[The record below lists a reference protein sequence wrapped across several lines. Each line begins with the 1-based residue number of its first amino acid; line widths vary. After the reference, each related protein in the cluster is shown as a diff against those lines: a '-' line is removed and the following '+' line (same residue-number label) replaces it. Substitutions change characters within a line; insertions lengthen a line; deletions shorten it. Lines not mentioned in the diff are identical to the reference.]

1 MCGIAGIIN
10 SKYDLNLMDKML
22 KSIKHRGPDGKGVMV
37 MSDGQVIFGHVRLS
51 VIDLSKYASQPMHS
65 SNGGYSITYNGELF
79 NYRELRKELEMKGH
93 RFVSNSDT
101 EVVLESFIEWREAC
115 LQKFNGMF
123 AFAIYDEERKKVFMA
138 RDRFGIKPLYY
149 MVLGGEFIFASE
161 QKAIIQHPE
170 FKREIDAK
178 ILKEYFTFQN
188 ILSEEMLLK
197 GIKIVPA
204 GTYITFNV
212 DCLESMEQTMY
223 WDYCF
228 EEPEK
233 PLREEEYIEQ
243 LQYLFLQSVKRQ
255 LVSDVQLGSYLS
267 GGMDSGSITAIASQE
282 IQDLK
287 TFTCGFDLHSA
298 SGVEVGYDER
308 EKSEQMSYR
317 FGTEHYEIV
326 LKAGDMERCMK
337 DLVWAIEEPRVGQ
350 SYPNYYVARLAS
362 KFVKV
367 VLSGAGG
374 DELFGG
380 YPWRYYRS
388 VNNQSFEEYAEK
400 YYAFWQRLIPE
411 EQLNKLIGLYG
422 NDIKQIDERETFNHV
437 FSNLDKVNISPE
449 QCINN
454 SMYFEAKTF
463 LHGLFVVED
472 KLSMANGLETRVP
485 FMDNDLV
492 DFAMKVPVR
501 FKLSNLK
508 DVVRLNENE
517 SGSKT
522 NKYYMR
528 TKDGKIIL
536 RKAMKDIIPLD
547 ITDAVKQG
555 FTPPD
560 QAWFRGE
567 SIDYIK
573 SVVFDGNACMYRYID
588 KNIVQKLVREHL
600 DGRNNWRLFVW
611 SVLVFHQWCNLFI
624 ASD

>member
-1 MCGIAGIIN
+1 MCGIAGMIN
-10 SKYDLNLMDKML
+10 SKYDRDLMGKML
-22 KSIKHRGPDGKGVMV
+22 KAIKHRGPDGEGIML
-37 MSDGQVIFGHVRLS
+37 MSDGQVLFGHVRLS
-51 VIDLSKYASQPMHS
+51 IIDLSKYASQPMHS
-65 SNGGYSITYNGELF
+65 INGRYSITYNGELY
-79 NYRELRKELEMKGH
+79 NYKALRKELELKGH

-123 AFAIYDEERKKVFMA
+123 AFAIYDENQKKIFMA
-138 RDRFGIKPLYY
+138 RDRYGIKPLYY
-149 MVLGGEFIFASE
+149 ALLNGEFIFASE

-170 FKREIDAK
+170 FKREINAK

-188 ILSEEMLLK
+188 ILSDEVLLK

-204 GTYITFNV
+204 GTFITFNV
-212 DCLESMEQTMY
+212 DCMERVAPVLY

-228 EEPEK
+228 EEPGRQ
-233 PLREEEYIEQ
+233 LREEDYIEQ
-243 LQYLFLQSVKRQ
+243 LQFLFRQSVKRQ
-255 LVSDVQLGSYLS
+255 LMSDVQVGAYLS

-282 IQDLK
+282 IHNLT

-317 FGTEHYEIV
+317 FGTEHYEVV

-350 SYPNYYVARLAS
+350 SYPNYYVSRLAS

-411 EQLNKLIGLYG
+411 NQLNRLVALYG
-422 NDIKQIDERETFNHV
+422 KDIITIDERETFNSV
-437 FSNLDKVNISPE
+437 FSHIDKENISPE
-449 QCINN
+449 QCINY

-501 FKLSNLK
+501 LKLSNLR

-517 SGSKT
+517 AGLKT
-522 NKYYMR
+522 SKYYMR

-560 QAWFRGE
+560 QAWFKGE

-573 SVVFDGNACMYRYID
+573 SVVFDSNACMYNYID
-588 KNIVQKLVREHL
+588 KHH
-600 DGRNNWRLFVW
+600 FTT
-611 SVLVFHQWCNLFI
+611 F
-624 ASD
+624 

>member
-1 MCGIAGIIN
+1 M
-10 SKYDLNLMDKML
+10 
-22 KSIKHRGPDGKGVMV
+22 
-37 MSDGQVIFGHVRLS
+37 
-51 VIDLSKYASQPMHS
+51 
-65 SNGGYSITYNGELF
+65 
-79 NYRELRKELEMKGH
+79 
-93 RFVSNSDT
+93 
-101 EVVLESFIEWREAC
+101 
-115 LQKFNGMF
+115 
-123 AFAIYDEERKKVFMA
+123 
-138 RDRFGIKPLYY
+138 
-149 MVLGGEFIFASE
+149 
-161 QKAIIQHPE
+161 
-170 FKREIDAK
+170 
-178 ILKEYFTFQN
+178 
-188 ILSEEMLLK
+188 
-197 GIKIVPA
+197 
-204 GTYITFNV
+204 
-212 DCLESMEQTMY
+212 
-223 WDYCF
+223 
-228 EEPEK
+228 
-233 PLREEEYIEQ
+233 
-243 LQYLFLQSVKRQ
+243 
-255 LVSDVQLGSYLS
+255 
-267 GGMDSGSITAIASQE
+267 
-282 IQDLK
+282 
-287 TFTCGFDLHSA
+287 HSA

-317 FGTEHYEIV
+317 FGTEHYEVV

-350 SYPNYYVARLAS
+350 SYPNYYVSRLAS

-411 EQLNKLIGLYG
+411 NQLNRLVALYG
-422 NDIKQIDERETFNHV
+422 KDIITIDERETFNSV
-437 FSNLDKVNISPE
+437 FSHIDKENISPE
-449 QCINN
+449 QCINY

-501 FKLSNLK
+501 LKLSNLR

-517 SGSKT
+517 AGLKT
-522 NKYYMR
+522 SKYYMR

-560 QAWFRGE
+560 QAWFKGE

-573 SVVFDGNACMYRYID
+573 SVVFDSNACMYNYID
-588 KNIVQKLVREHL
+588 KHH
-600 DGRNNWRLFVW
+600 FTT
-611 SVLVFHQWCNLFI
+611 F
-624 ASD
+624 